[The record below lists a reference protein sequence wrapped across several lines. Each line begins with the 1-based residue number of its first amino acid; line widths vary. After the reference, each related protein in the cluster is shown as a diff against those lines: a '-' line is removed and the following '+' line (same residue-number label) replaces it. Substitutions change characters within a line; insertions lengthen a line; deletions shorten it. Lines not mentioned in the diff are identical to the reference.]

1 MNLVKLFLLSSL
13 VLAFVACD
21 SDTSSNSEAYDCT
34 MTEEGV
40 KIFSPE
46 GGETFAIGDEFTVVF
61 GANYANAG
69 GFRVLYK
76 ADVDSNSIDLFEESV
91 GPDAPEGSE
100 CYEVKVTLSADMG
113 LVASENA
120 FIRVQAYNSAAIRGD
135 SKTFTVKE

>member
-1 MNLVKLFLLSSL
+1 MNRIGLSLLSLLSI
-13 VLAFVACD
+13 AFMACD
-21 SDTSSNSEAYDCT
+21 SDSSSNAKEYDCT

-40 KIFSPE
+40 KVLAPE
-46 GGETFAIGDEFTVVF
+46 GGESFSIGDTVTVVF

-76 ADVDSNSIDLFEESV
+76 ADVDSNGVDLSEESV

-100 CYEVKVTLSADMG
+100 CYEVSVALSEDRG
-113 LVASENA
+113 VVASNKA
-120 FIRVQAYNSAAIRGD
+120 FIRVQTYNSAATRGD